1 MAALRRDPEWRSIT
15 TERRLNVP
23 LGDAARVIAGS
34 DEWLPAAVGLEG
46 AFAPVNR
53 KVDISLGP
61 VTRTDGCVRRHL
73 AWRATAQ
80 ARLFPV
86 MEGCVTVIRAGVSE
100 SVLEVKAHYQPPLG
114 RVGRL
119 ADRALLHLVA
129 SASIERFADEVAER
143 LSAPPP
149 SAFGQSTDLSAGR
162 EGSVD

>member
-1 MAALRRDPEWRSIT
+1 MAALRLDQEWRSIT
-15 TERRLNVP
+15 TERRLAIPVA
-23 LGDAARVIAGS
+23 DAARLIVAS
-34 DEWLPAAVGLEG
+34 DQWLPPAVGLEG

-61 VTRTDGCVRRHL
+61 VSRTDGCVRRHL
-73 AWRATAQ
+73 AWHATAQ

-86 MEGCVTVIRAGVSE
+86 MEGCVTVIRAGASD

-119 ADRALLHLVA
+119 ADRALLHLAA

-143 LSAPPP
+143 LVAS
-149 SAFGQSTDLSAGR
+149 GQRADLSTRG
-162 EGSVD
+162 EGSAS

>member
-1 MAALRRDPEWRSIT
+1 MAALRLDQEWRSIT
-15 TERRLNVP
+15 TERRLAVS
-23 LGDAARVIAGS
+23 LADAARLIAAS
-34 DEWLPAAVGLEG
+34 DEWLPPAVGLEG

-61 VTRTDGCVRRHL
+61 VTRTSGCVRRHL

-86 MEGCVTVIRAGVSE
+86 MEGCITLFGAGTSYC
-100 SVLEVKAHYQPPLG
+100 VLEVKAHDQPPLG

-143 LSAPPP
+143 LLGSASGHTTHP
-149 SAFGQSTDLSAGR
+149 SDGPEASFG
-162 EGSVD
+162 